1 MVRMVNNGG
10 KFQITRKNVLKIGIL
25 IVRLNKK
32 YVKFLLKFEH
42 IAKVCE

>member
-1 MVRMVNNGG
+1 MARMVNNGG
-10 KFQITRKNVLKIGIL
+10 KFQITRKTVLKTGIL
-25 IVRLNKK
+25 FVRPNKK